1 MNILRNSLPTGKQR
15 HVFFLYR
22 TEGQSRNFIMELWQT
37 LKQIGYDCGCHEQ
50 DFVIGKSYLSNLE
63 NCIKTSVV
71 IVPWIS
77 EEFLKSPYCMK
88 DLDIACHYFDQ
99 GIMVMPLLYEL
110 QLHDIP
116 EILQK
121 LVCLNVSANMLTWKG
136 RFIHSLSR
144 HIEPVREC
152 VSAEEEVHR
161 FIDQFASMSTQ
172 AKILFSLKFS
182 GESKFDIIHM
192 ISILPTKDVLE
203 LFQVQFVEN
212 DCFHVAQNYYGTGV
226 LESECER
233 CILLSIN
240 RKVVALCEHSVVV
253 VLSRICATQLSMI
266 VGNSNGHKKVC
277 AVLEYIFNDLQENE
291 KNKLYIFHL
300 CYENNYFTNKIGSA
314 TMKTTNLRVYD
325 DSDKLIRSSC
335 LGLTDVDK

>member
-1 MNILRNSLPTGKQR
+1 MEISRSILPTGKHR

-37 LKQIGYDCGCHEQ
+37 LEQIGYVCGCHEQ
-50 DFVIGKSYLSNLE
+50 EFVIGKSYLSNLE
-63 NCIKTSVV
+63 NCIKTSAV

-77 EEFLKSPYCMK
+77 EEFLTSPYCMK
-88 DLDIACHYFDQ
+88 DLDIACHYFDH
-99 GIMVMPLLYEL
+99 GVMVMPLLYEL

-116 EILQK
+116 EILQR
-121 LVCLNVSANMLTWKG
+121 LVCLNVSANILTWRS
-136 RFIHSLSR
+136 RFLDSLSR
-144 HIEPVREC
+144 HIDQAREGN
-152 VSAEEEVHR
+152 SAEEEVHR
-161 FIDQFASMSTQ
+161 LIDQFASMSTQ

-192 ISILPTKDVLE
+192 IGTLQTKEVLE
-203 LFQVQFVEN
+203 LFHVQFVEN
-212 DCFHVAQNYYGTGV
+212 NCFHMVQNYYRTGV

-240 RKVVALCEHSVVV
+240 SKVIALCEHSVSTA
-253 VLSRICATQLSMI
+253 LSRVCATQLSTI

-277 AVLEYIFNDLQENE
+277 AVLEYIFNDLQENGD
-291 KNKLYIFHL
+291 NKLYIFHL

-314 TMKTTNLRVYD
+314 TMKATNLRVYD
-325 DSDKLIRSSC
+325 ESDKLIRRSC
-335 LGLTDVDK
+335 LGLTYM